1 MSYVKDIFKMDYYII
16 FSGAIEQNFSTRLF
30 NAIQNAPNL
39 PANKIILFF
48 SSLGGDIHEGFLL
61 ASVIQNSKIPVTIH
75 ANNHIDSIANVIYLS
90 AKERTAESYAK
101 FYLHGATVQGIF
113 DEKGLKDQISAVK
126 TSNSRI
132 AYFISEN
139 SNLPLSRIQEMME
152 TGTTLS
158 AQEALGHGI
167 VKEIVHKEIPQN
179 INREEIIFVN

>member
-1 MSYVKDIFKMDYYII
+1 MDRYII
-16 FSGAIEQNFSTRLF
+16 FSCAIEQGFSTRLF
-30 NAIQNAPNL
+30 NAIQSAPSIG
-39 PANKIILFF
+39 ADRIVLFF

-61 ASVIQNSKIPVTIH
+61 ASAIQNSKTPVIIH

-101 FYLHGATVQGIF
+101 FYLHGAATGISSF
-113 DEKGLKDQISAVK
+113 DEKGLKDQLSAIK

-139 SNLPLSRIQEMME
+139 SVLPLTKVQEMMD

-158 AQEALGHGI
+158 AQEALQQGI
-167 VKEIVHKEIPQN
+167 VKEIVHREIPPN

>member
-1 MSYVKDIFKMDYYII
+1 MDYYII
-16 FSGAIEQNFSTRLF
+16 FSGIIEQAFSTRLF

-39 PANKIILFF
+39 GANRIVLFF

-61 ASVIQNSKIPVTIH
+61 ASVIQNSKTPVIIH

-101 FYLHGATVQGIF
+101 FYLHGAAVNGNF
-113 DEKGLKDQISAVK
+113 DEKALKDQLSAIN

-139 SNLPLSRIQEMME
+139 SILPLSKVQEMME
-152 TGTTLS
+152 IGTTLS
-158 AQEALGHGI
+158 AQEALQQGI
-167 VKEIVHKEIPQN
+167 VKEITHREIPQN
-179 INREEIIFVN
+179 IKREEIIFVN